1 MSWCFVVCSEKGN
14 VNELWCGDCDKVA
27 SRMMETFD
35 NAGYKWADNVD
46 GETEMTY
53 TLERR

>member
-14 VNELWCGDCDKVA
+14 VNELWCGDCDKVV